1 MEINNFKALLSLLKD
16 PDHDTFR
23 AIADS
28 LTLDI
33 PTLEELWRQAD
44 DDLALSR
51 LDWLIRLARFNKLEK
66 ALDEWHR
73 NGAMDII
80 EGAWLLATFQ
90 YPDLSFTEIDD
101 TIENMVKE
109 VWLELQDDMTL
120 SETVDT
126 LNRIIFVDNGLRADT
141 QNMALQDNIFINDVL
156 RTKKGSRSGLAIIYL
171 GVAQKL
177 ELPVFATPLP
187 IGMFLSWINDDV
199 LGNNIEFY
207 IDPFNGGKIIDETVM
222 MNYIERHNIYYVP
235 ELLFPSSNDVAI
247 EMLLYE
253 LVSAYHKAGLES
265 QVEDICQLIQKFQER
280 QYQE

>member
-1 MEINNFKALLSLLKD
+1 MKKNQSDALITLLKD
-16 PDHDTFR
+16 PDPDTFK

-33 PTLEELWRQAD
+33 PALENLWRQAD
-44 DDLALSR
+44 DETALSR
-51 LDWLIRLARFNKLEK
+51 LDWLIQRARFSKLEK
-66 ALDEWHR
+66 ALDDWHK

-90 YPDLSFTEIDD
+90 YPDLSFSEIDD
-101 TIENMVKE
+101 TIESMVKD
-109 VWLELQDDMTL
+109 VWLELQDEMTL

-126 LNRIIFVDNGLRADT
+126 LNRIIFVKYGLRADT
-141 QNMALQDNIFINDVL
+141 RNQALSGNIFINDVL
-156 RTKKGSRSGLAIIYL
+156 HSKKGCRSGLAIIYL
-171 GVAQKL
+171 GIAQKL

-187 IGMFLSWINDDV
+187 TGMFLSWANDNV
-199 LGNNIEFY
+199 LGKNVEFF
-207 IDPFNGGKIIDETVM
+207 IDPYNRGKIIDETGL
-222 MNYIERHNIYYVP
+222 MNFMNNHNIDYEP

-247 EMLLYE
+247 EMLMYE
-253 LVSAYHKAGLES
+253 LLSVYHKAGLEK